1 MAEYG
6 ISYFNVFIQEN
17 DLNESIL
24 IQNPVPTNFQ
34 EVKRMDE
41 YMVQLLKEKKSKGFL
56 QPRLNL

>member
-1 MAEYG
+1 MAEYD
-6 ISYFNVFIQEN
+6 ISYFSVFIQEN

-34 EVKRMDE
+34 VVKRMDE
-41 YMVQLLKEKKSKGFL
+41 YIVQLLKEKKSKAFF

>member
-41 YMVQLLKEKKSKGFL
+41 YMVQLLKGKKSNGFL